1 MEAVRITAIIFLAL
15 LKITAFGQIK
25 TAAGQVIRFAQMD
38 LFIRHQM
45 DSLKLPGASVAIIRN
60 GKIIYERSFGY
71 ANIDSLKKVDQ
82 QTIFEAA
89 SLSKAVFGY
98 FILKLRQDRKLQLDL
113 NQPVYHYFSYP
124 DIVGDERNE
133 RVTASMLLSHTS
145 GLPNWREHGKLTFKL
160 TPGLQYFYSGE
171 GFEYLAKAVE
181 YLTHTNSCTFDSL
194 FQQEVAIP
202 LSLHHFGYVGN
213 PYLARHK
220 AYGYYSNAKD
230 SKGELRPVPDYFGAA
245 HTLHTNAHDY
255 ALFLTAIMKGK
266 GLNKANVDSLLK
278 PRVQTRFPDN
288 NLQNVFYAYGFAV
301 EKTPFGTRYMHTGNN
316 GNFTGGF
323 MFFRDKQLGYVVL
336 TNGDHGIE
344 LDAKLAHLMTYGFSS
359 TNK

>member
-1 MEAVRITAIIFLAL
+1 MLINA
-15 LKITAFGQIK
+15 TAFGQIK
-25 TAAGQVIRFAQMD
+25 TAGGQVIRFAQMD
-38 LFIRHQM
+38 MLIHQQM
-45 DSLKLPGASVAIIRN
+45 DSLKLPGVSVAIINN
-60 GKIIYERSFGY
+60 GKIIYERFFGY
-71 ANIDSLKKVDQ
+71 SNVDSLKKVDH

-98 FILKLRQDRKLQLDL
+98 FVLKLRQDGKLKLDL
-113 NQPVYHYFSYP
+113 NQPVYQYFSYP
-124 DIVGDERNE
+124 DIASDERNKQ
-133 RVTASMLLSHTS
+133 VTANMLLSHTS
-145 GLPNWREHGKLTFKL
+145 GLPNWRENGKLEFKL
-160 TPGLQYFYSGE
+160 MPGLQYSYSGE

-181 YLTHTNSCTFDSL
+181 YLTHTNPHTLDSL
-194 FQQEVAIP
+194 FQKEVAIP
-202 LSLHHFGYVGN
+202 LNLHHFGYIGN
-213 PYLARHK
+213 TFLAQHK
-220 AYGYYSNAKD
+220 AYGYYTDAKD

-255 ALFLTAIMKGK
+255 AIFLTAIMKGK
-266 GLNKANVDSLLK
+266 GLNKTNVDSLLK
-278 PRVQTRFPDN
+278 PRVQTRYPDN
-288 NLQNVFYAYGFAV
+288 SFQNIFYAYGFAV

-344 LDAKLAHLMTYGFSS
+344 LDAKLAQILTFGFSS